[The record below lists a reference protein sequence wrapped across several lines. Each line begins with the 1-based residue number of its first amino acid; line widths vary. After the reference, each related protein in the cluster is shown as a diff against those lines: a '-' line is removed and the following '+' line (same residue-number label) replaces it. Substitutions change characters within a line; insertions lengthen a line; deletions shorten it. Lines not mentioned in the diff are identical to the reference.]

1 MEHLQIFLIP
11 GRFAFLKTYEPNSTY
26 ISNGNG
32 FIRVLQT
39 NQDNQMTI
47 TEFENIEVAL
57 DYLSVGQES
66 KLGLHLTDKKIELIT
81 YKNKQDTIH
90 SIFIGGYSLERLQRS
105 QLDFIYSLQ
114 KTVRA
119 KTKYPTLVFR
129 AREERRSSKY
139 GERLRIYGE
148 VLLFPP
154 TTYDLYHFLVRL
166 EMDYVD
172 GRFTKCLNQD

>member
-11 GRFAFLKTYEPNSTY
+11 GRFAFLKTYDPNQTY

-32 FIRVLQT
+32 FVRVLQT

-57 DYLSVGQES
+57 NHLDVEQER
-66 KLGLHLTDKKIELIT
+66 KLAIHMTDKKIELIT
-81 YKNKQDTIH
+81 YENKQDTIH
-90 SIFIGGYSLERLQRS
+90 SIFTGGYSVERLQRS
-105 QLDFIYSLQ
+105 QLDFFYSLQ

-129 AREERRSSKY
+129 ARKERRSSQY
-139 GERLRIYGE
+139 DERLRIYGE

-166 EMDYVD
+166 EMDYVE